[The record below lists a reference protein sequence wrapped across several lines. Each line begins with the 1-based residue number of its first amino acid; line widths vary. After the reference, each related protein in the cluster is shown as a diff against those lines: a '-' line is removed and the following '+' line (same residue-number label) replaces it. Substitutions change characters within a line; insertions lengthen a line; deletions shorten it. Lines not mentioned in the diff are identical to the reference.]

1 MPGWR
6 FILGKK
12 IYRSLC
18 LAVCLVSSAGLFAQ
32 STNTKEKWKLGV
44 ALYTFHQFSFPAQLA
59 NADSANIKLVEGFL
73 FGKAGP
79 ELKDSM
85 IMALSPAGINILNGM
100 IKEKGMEM
108 VSIYLVGGSTV
119 ASWKKQFETAKLF
132 NVKYVTAE
140 PPVDM
145 WDSIDSLAG
154 VYGIKLAIHNHW
166 KGMSKYWHPDSVL
179 LALKG
184 HPNFGVCPDLGHW
197 PKSGINPVD
206 GLRKLKGHI
215 IALHLKDI
223 AAYNDPKL
231 KDVPVGTGVIDF
243 PKVFEELKRQ
253 NFAGYIMIERDAEE
267 QPSNLQSVLQEINY
281 YNTEVGK
288 LK

>member
-1 MPGWR
+1 
-6 FILGKK
+6 
-12 IYRSLC
+12 
-18 LAVCLVSSAGLFAQ
+18 
-32 STNTKEKWKLGV
+32 
-44 ALYTFHQFSFPAQLA
+44 
-59 NADSANIKLVEGFL
+59 
-73 FGKAGP
+73 
-79 ELKDSM
+79 
-85 IMALSPAGINILNGM
+85 
-100 IKEKGMEM
+100 MEM

-145 WDSIDSLAG
+145 WNSIDNLAG

-184 HPNFGVCPDLGHW
+184 HPNFGVCADLGHW

-206 GLRKLKGHI
+206 GLKKLKGHI

-281 YNTEVGK
+281 YNSEMGK